1 MDLQQKIQ
9 LSLTVLITGLVVV
22 FVMLIFLTWII
33 KGYGNAVHAI
43 QARLNERQEGGRAV
57 PGGLPESASA
67 VEGAPGP
74 AATFGPAGEEIP
86 GEVLAA
92 ISAAV
97 YCVFPQGSVTSVR
110 RSVSAGR
117 ARSPWGMAGLLENTR
132 PF

>member
-1 MDLQQKIQ
+1 MDLQQKMQ

-22 FVMLIFLTWII
+22 FVMLVFLTWII
-33 KGYGNAVHAI
+33 KWYGNAVHAI
-43 QARLNERQEGGRAV
+43 QARLDEKQKEGRAI
-57 PGGLPESASA
+57 PDGLLESA
-67 VEGAPGP
+67 P
-74 AATFGPAGEEIP
+74 AAEETPEPAAVFDSAEEEIP

-97 YCVFPQGSVTSVR
+97 YCMFPQGSVTSVR

-117 ARSPWGMAGLLENTR
+117 TRSPWGMAGLLENTR